1 MTNLAILGIIVTYNP
16 PSDILGNLFVLSMQ
30 VKKVLIVDNASD
42 INFRNLIK
50 NEVKH
55 NGLWLEV
62 IFNKSNLGISR
73 ALNQGFAWAIAHGYD
88 YVITFDQDSTLS
100 PDMIQ
105 KMLVVYN
112 THPEGKNIAIVA
124 PNVKNAHSS
133 ISTLYLQPRNKFLFE
148 RIPCQKENIN
158 NVSLAITSGS
168 LCNISAYQEIGG
180 FREDFFI
187 DYVDIEYCL
196 RAKKLDYK
204 IIVACEA
211 ILYHQL
217 GNQQTK
223 KIGTFTLN
231 PTFHSPIRW
240 YYINRNRMVM
250 YRLYAIMYPYWA
262 LYDFMSSCSLLL
274 RMFLFEDQKLR
285 KIFAFF
291 LGVVD
296 GIFGRMGQITAY
308 REAQILGRK

>member
-1 MTNLAILGIIVTYNP
+1 MQKVVALIVTFNP
-16 PSDILGNLFVLSMQ
+16 SSVFFSNLKFFLNQFVY
-30 VKKVLIVDNASD
+30 VVIVDNASD
-42 INFRNLIK
+42 QSLKPLWKEISEIYNQSLTIIY
-50 NEVKH
+50 NE
-55 NGLWLEV
+55 
-62 IFNKSNLGISR
+62 SNLGIAT
-73 ALNQGFAWAIAHGYD
+73 ALNQGFAWGKSHGYD
-88 YVITFDQDSTLS
+88 YVITFDQDSIPA

-112 THPEGKNIAIVA
+112 THPERKNIAIVA
-124 PNVKNAHSS
+124 PNVKNAHGS

-168 LCNISAYQEIGG
+168 LCNISAYQEIGV

-223 KIGTFTLN
+223 KIGTFILN

-274 RMFLFEDQKLR
+274 RMLLFEDQKLR

-291 LGVVD
+291 LGIVD